1 MSKSFKF
8 FYASLCVFSF
18 HSLFADGFSPEDA
31 FNDSLPAVQSSE
43 TQLISGTAQQTT
55 ESFEPFTGKV
65 RGRKVR
71 VRLQPNLES
80 HVVAEMQA
88 DELLS
93 VIGEKEDFWS
103 VSPRK
108 DIKVYVFRGF
118 VFDNIIEGNRVNI
131 RLEPSVD
138 APIVGF
144 FHSGDRV
151 TNPMISSMN
160 NKWFEIDPP
169 SQVHFYVAKQ
179 YIEYVGGPEVK
190 EQFDMRVAT
199 AEQKLVSANL
209 LAKSDLHKNVDD
221 IDFKRRVDSYNELI
235 NEYKD
240 IVAISEQAKDAL
252 ADFQEKYLHKRIQYL
267 EALQSQ
273 DTLSNSIAEDGRSD
287 PDNTVCV
294 NQTDRMKM
302 WEHVEEALFLTWSN
316 MHYNKNMQD
325 YYQEQQLTANVV
337 SGIVEA
343 YNSPVKNKPGDF
355 ILRNKDIPVA
365 YVYSTVVNLQDLVG
379 KRVALIATPRP
390 NNNFAFPSYFV
401 LDVK

>member
-8 FYASLCVFSF
+8 FCASLCVFSF
-18 HSLFADGFSPEDA
+18 HSLFADGFAPEDA
-31 FNDSLPAVQSSE
+31 FIDSLPAVQSSE
-43 TQLISGTAQQTT
+43 VQSISCTTQQTT

-93 VIGEKEDFWS
+93 IVGEKEDFWT
-103 VSPRK
+103 VAPHK

-118 VFDNIIEGNRVNI
+118 VFDNIIEGNRINI

-138 APIVGF
+138 APVVGF
-144 FHSGDRV
+144 FHSGDHV
-151 TNPMISSMN
+151 TDPIISSVN
-160 NKWFEIDPP
+160 SKWLEISPP
-169 SQVHFYVAKQ
+169 PQVQFYVAKQ
-179 YIEYVGGPEVK
+179 YIECVGGPEVK
-190 EQFDMRVAT
+190 EQFDTRLAT
-199 AEQKLVSANL
+199 AEQKLTSANL

-221 IDFKRRVDSYNELI
+221 IDFTKRIDTYNELI

-240 IVAISEQAKDAL
+240 ITAIAEQAKEAL
-252 ADFQEKYLHKRIQYL
+252 SDFQEKYLHKRIQYL

-273 DTLSNSIAEDGRSD
+273 DTFSDGITEDGRCD
-287 PDNTVCV
+287 ADNAVCI
-294 NQTDRMKM
+294 NQTDKMKM

-316 MHYNKNMQD
+316 MHYNKNMED
-325 YYQEQQLTANVV
+325 YYQDQQITANVI

-379 KRVALIATPRP
+379 KRVSLVATPRP